1 MMKSLLGARCSG
13 GELRDTARA
22 GPSSTAIDGTTSPPL
37 ASSYGNEQST
47 VVRVTTKCGLTL
59 EADAVI
65 VTLPLAILSIPPG
78 SPGHILFDPPLPTA
92 KRNALTRLGV
102 GTYNKCEFPSA

>member
-1 MMKSLLGARCSG
+1 MMSSFLGALSSRSMG
-13 GELRDTARA
+13 KPLNSERA
-22 GPSSTAIDGTTSPPL
+22 EPSPLVGSKTLSSWTSP
-37 ASSYGNEQST
+37 YGNDNTS

-78 SPGHILFDPPLPTA
+78 DNGHISFKPPLPTA
-92 KRNALTRLGV
+92 KLNALNRLGV
-102 GTYNKCEFPSA
+102 GSYNKCEFS